1 MGQQQQQQA
10 PPLPPLASSGGG
22 SVAVVEGRR
31 GTRSTL
37 EIPPEWI
44 KVPVSVPYA
53 ADPRVM
59 VDGLVFYS
67 FETQSK

>member
-1 MGQQQQQQA
+1 M
-10 PPLPPLASSGGG
+10 
-22 SVAVVEGRR
+22 AVVEGRR